1 MSKKSGKLFASA
13 LVLAIVL
20 CAIPMIMPS
29 VKATNLAA
37 SPPSFWVE
45 PETESFNTVA
55 TPVGTLFNVTVWGS
69 TPVNDSLGL
78 QTFAWQVN
86 LGFNT
91 SQLQAVKA
99 GYTAVSSSELFAG
112 LSPIPVKPVLTNTGS
127 GSVLAGETLLA
138 PDSIGAENA
147 SLFWAEFNVTA
158 APSAGQTLTCNI
170 DPAYGLTPGVAF
182 ATKFLDV
189 NFTTTTTSVESG
201 LTTAYSTYSLAYATA
216 VKPTISN
223 VTQVPSTVN
232 ESQSVT
238 VSANVTDMSG
248 SGIQNVTLLFSTD
261 GYVTNS
267 TVLMTLNATTG
278 LYNGVIPG
286 YPSGTTVNYDI
297 WAYDNAGDF
306 ADLGALAVSYPVVSE
321 FPSVT
326 LLVVMMMATLAAA
339 VLIARKRRVR

>member
-1 MSKKSGKLFASA
+1 MTKKLGKLFAVALFSA
-13 LVLAIVL
+13 MIL
-20 CAIPMIMPS
+20 CAIPAIMPK

-45 PETESFNTVA
+45 PETESFNTVT

-78 QTFAWQVN
+78 PTFAWQVN

-91 SQLQAVKA
+91 SMLQAVKVGLTGVA
-99 GYTAVSSSELFAG
+99 TSELFAG
-112 LSPIPVKPVLTNTGS
+112 LTTIPVPPVLTNTGS
-127 GSVLAGETLLA
+127 GSVLIGESLVAGE
-138 PDSIGAENA
+138 SVGAVNA

-158 APSAGQTLTCNI
+158 APSAGHNLTCNI
-170 DPAYGLTPGVAF
+170 DPGYGLVSGVAF
-182 ATKFLDV
+182 KTKYVDI
-189 NFTTTTTSVESG
+189 NSTSTTTTVESG
-201 LTTAYSTYSLAYATA
+201 VSTAYSTYTLVYATP

-232 ESQSVT
+232 ASQSVT
-238 VSANVTDMSG
+238 VSANVTDNSG
-248 SGIQNVTLLFSTD
+248 SGIKNVTLLYSTN

-267 TVLMTLNATTG
+267 TVLMALNATTG

-286 YPSGTTVNYDI
+286 YPGGTTVKYDV
-297 WAYDNAGDF
+297 WAYDNAGDL

-321 FPSVT
+321 FPSVA
-326 LLVVMMMATLAAA
+326 LLVVMMMAVLAAA

>member
-20 CAIPMIMPS
+20 CAIPMIIPS

-45 PETESFNTVA
+45 PETESFNTVT

-91 SQLQAVKA
+91 LQLQAVAA
-99 GYTAVSSSELFAG
+99 GYTAVTTSELFAG
-112 LSPIPVKPVLTNTGS
+112 HATIPVKPVITNTGS
-127 GSVLAGETLLA
+127 GSVLFGESLIGT
-138 PDSIGAENA
+138 DSISAENA
-147 SLFWAEFNVTA
+147 SLFWTEFNVTA
-158 APSAGQTLTCNI
+158 APSAGQSLTCNI
-170 DPAYGLTPGVAF
+170 DPGYGLVPGVRF
-182 ATKFLDV
+182 ATKFLDI
-189 NFTTTTTSVESG
+189 NSTTITTTVESG
-201 LTTAYSTYSLAYATA
+201 LSTAYSTYTLVYATA

-238 VSANVTDMSG
+238 VSANVTDNSG
-248 SGIQNVTLLFSTD
+248 SGIQNVTLLYSTD
-261 GYVTNS
+261 GYVTNT

-286 YPSGTTVNYDI
+286 YLSGTTVNYDI

-306 ADLGALAVSYPVVSE
+306 ADLGPLAVSYPVVSE
-321 FPSVT
+321 FPSVA
-326 LLVVMMMATLAAA
+326 LLVVMMMAVLAAA
-339 VLIARKRRVR
+339 VLIARKRSVR